1 MGDEIRSVQRALFVL
16 RVMNERATW
25 SLHDLHLRTRLP
37 KSTIHRLLATLS
49 SDGYVR
55 SDAELAGQYRLTS
68 EVAQLSRGIT
78 EKSELAE
85 AATPLM
91 IAATRAMKWPLSLG
105 VIDGAKIRVVFCTM
119 PYSPYAIM
127 PSASG
132 RRYDLKHSALGRAY
146 LAFCRPAERRIL
158 VESTNTMAEPED
170 RIDDLC
176 MLRHMVREIRRAGYA
191 IRYANSNA
199 ESTAFAVPVFDG
211 TELRGVL
218 VYSTYAGLMS
228 QRMLER
234 FLPQVQDVAAAIGAA
249 VGPHR
254 ALPGLPPSAE

>member
-16 RVMNERATW
+16 RVMNERAAW

-49 SDGYVR
+49 SEGYVR
-55 SDAELAGQYRLTS
+55 SDAVLTGQYRLTL
-68 EVAQLSRGIT
+68 EVGQLSRGIT

-85 AATPLM
+85 AAAPLM
-91 IAATRAMKWPLSLG
+91 IAATREMKWPLSLG
-105 VIDGAKIRVVFCTM
+105 VIEGTKIRVVFCTM

-132 RRYDLKHSALGRAY
+132 RRYDLKYSALGRAY
-146 LAFCRPAERRIL
+146 LAFCKPAERRIL
-158 VESTNTMAEPED
+158 VESTNAMAEPED
-170 RIDDLC
+170 RMDD
-176 MLRHMVREIRRAGYA
+176 MRTLRSMVREVRRTGYA

-211 TELRGVL
+211 AELRGVL

-228 QRMLER
+228 QRLVDR

-249 VGPHR
+249 ARSHKT
-254 ALPGLPPSAE
+254 LPEVD